1 MRLSILC
8 MRLSILCMKFLIL
21 SILCMRLSILLCN
34 VQYLIIQHL
43 IGNLFIQHLIGN
55 LFIQYLIGNLIIQYL
70 IIQHLFME
78 YTVAICEQ
86 CLQEWICISSSG
98 SVICNAFI
106 VFITNFYN
114 DFYSKRLTISNI
126 WYFSHFIIIS
136 VSFTMK

>member
-1 MRLSILC
+1 MNIL
-8 MRLSILCMKFLIL
+8 L
-21 SILCMRLSILLCN
+21 LSILLCN
-34 VQYLIIQHL
+34 VQYLIIQHLIIQYL

-55 LFIQYLIGNLIIQYL
+55 LFIQYLIGNLIIQHLIGQYL

-98 SVICNAFI
+98 SVICNACI